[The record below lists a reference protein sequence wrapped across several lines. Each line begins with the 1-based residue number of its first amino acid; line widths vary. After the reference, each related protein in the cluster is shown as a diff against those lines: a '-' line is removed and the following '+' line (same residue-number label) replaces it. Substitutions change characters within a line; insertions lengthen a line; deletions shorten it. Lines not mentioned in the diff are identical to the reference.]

1 MRQAARLAARRL
13 STPRKV
19 VDARAT
25 TKTNVPLLAT
35 GVVAGAWLTC
45 LELPVQLGD
54 NCPASVRDAWW
65 LKLYREATGRALTRT
80 ATPVTAIAEPQVEE
94 DDLAQI
100 AEPDLDD
107 DDDEVLDPSLER
119 ERLDALE
126 DAKKKAEAEAQREL
140 DEEAARVVGRA
151 SEIVAAVQSVP
162 EEAADDLVTRLARD
176 LQGLN
181 VDELSQRL
189 TAAEAASTKEAS
201 REAAR
206 AATARDEASR
216 VYAKRTEDLV
226 KAQRL
231 KLLEEMG
238 SLVQADAVDSDRM
251 AEQRRRALRAE
262 KDSVLETQRKEIDAR
277 WAADGRRAVED
288 AVGAVESGARALVDA
303 ARADA
308 AQATGD
314 AAVSRLMSLR
324 ELEVRVAA
332 AHRAADAVPP
342 DSDAR
347 ILSEHAVV
355 ARGAAGSRAVG
366 AVADDAVVAVALKA
380 RAEAPGVSTDV
391 AALRARWVER
401 VRPAARAAVRGPA
414 SLFLPWPWPRRTPAD
429 AVDES
434 ESGSDA
440 VDAAKRHPVARR
452 RWSRSTPGPS
462 RARRSGAS
470 SRRCACPGAARRRA
484 ARSRRWRPATRRSS
498 TATSSARSPRSR
510 RPRATSRS
518 RSATGAATPRRRA
531 SPRRRTA
538 SSRRGRGWSRRS
550 AWSE

>member
-1 MRQAARLAARRL
+1 M
-13 STPRKV
+13 
-19 VDARAT
+19 
-25 TKTNVPLLAT
+25 LAT
-35 GVVAGAWLTC
+35 GVVAGAWLAC

-94 DDLAQI
+94 DDLVQI
-100 AEPDLDD
+100 AEPDLEDD
-107 DDDEVLDPSLER
+107 DEEVLDPSLER

-126 DAKKKAEAEAQREL
+126 DAKKKAEAEAEAIKQREL
-140 DEEAARVVGRA
+140 DERAVKVVQRA
-151 SEIVAAVQSVP
+151 SEIVEAVQSVP

-176 LQGLN
+176 LQGLS
-181 VDELSQRL
+181 VEELSQRL
-189 TAAEAASTKEAS
+189 AAAEAAQTKEAS

-238 SLVQADAVDSDRM
+238 SLVQADAVDSDRIA
-251 AEQRRRALRAE
+251 AERRKALRAE
-262 KDSVLETQRKEIDAR
+262 KEGVLEAQRKDIDAR
-277 WAADGRRAVED
+277 WASEGQRAVED

-401 VRPAARAAVRGPA
+401 VRPAARAAALEPQHAG
-414 SLFLPWPWPRRTPAD
+414 
-429 AVDES
+429 
-434 ESGSDA
+434 
-440 VDAAKRHPVARR
+440 PVARSALGGLFAALRLPGGRAPPGSPLAAVEACDAALEHGDVVGALAALEAAEGDLALSVRDWR
-452 RWSRSTPGPS
+452 RD
-462 RARRSGAS
+462 AAAS
-470 SRRCACPGAARRRA
+470 CVAAQTDRVLA
-484 ARSRRWRPATRRSS
+484 ARS
-498 TATSSARSPRSR
+498 
-510 RPRATSRS
+510 
-518 RSATGAATPRRRA
+518 GLVAAQRV
-531 SPRRRTA
+531 
-538 SSRRGRGWSRRS
+538 
-550 AWSE
+550 E

>member
-1 MRQAARLAARRL
+1 MRQAARLAATRRL

-45 LELPVQLGD
+45 LELPVQLG
-54 NCPASVRDAWW
+54 NTCPASVRDAWW

-80 ATPVTAIAEPQVEE
+80 ATPVTALAEPQVDE
-94 DDLAQI
+94 DDLVQI

-107 DDDEVLDPSLER
+107 DEDEVLDPSLER

-126 DAKKKAEAEAQREL
+126 DAKAKAKAEAEAIKQREL
-140 DEEAARVVGRA
+140 DEEAVRVVQRA
-151 SEIVAAVQSVP
+151 SVIIEAVQSVP

-176 LQGLN
+176 LQGLS

-189 TAAEAASTKEAS
+189 AAAEAASTKEAS

-238 SLVQADAVDSDRM
+238 SLVQADAADSDR
-251 AEQRRRALRAE
+251 AAAARRDALKAE
-262 KDSVLETQRKEIDAR
+262 KDAVLEAQRKEIDTR
-277 WAADGRRAVED
+277 WASEGQRAVDD
-288 AVGAVESGARALVDA
+288 AIGAVESGARALVDA

-314 AAVSRLMSLR
+314 AAVSRLTSLR

-366 AVADDAVVAVALKA
+366 AVADDAVVGAALKA
-380 RAEAPGVSTDV
+380 RAEAPGASTDV

-401 VRPAARAAVRGPA
+401 VRPAARAAALEPQHAG
-414 SLFLPWPWPRRTPAD
+414 
-429 AVDES
+429 
-434 ESGSDA
+434 
-440 VDAAKRHPVARR
+440 PVARSALGGLFAALRLPGGRAPPGSPLAAVEACDAALEMGDVVGALAALDAADGDLALSVRDWR
-452 RWSRSTPGPS
+452 RD
-462 RARRSGAS
+462 AAAS
-470 SRRCACPGAARRRA
+470 CVAAQTDRVLA
-484 ARSRRWRPATRRSS
+484 ARS
-498 TATSSARSPRSR
+498 
-510 RPRATSRS
+510 
-518 RSATGAATPRRRA
+518 GLVAAQRV
-531 SPRRRTA
+531 
-538 SSRRGRGWSRRS
+538 
-550 AWSE
+550 E